1 MARTTPLIPGLRRK
15 PTVIEA
21 DGNDARSALQRL
33 DRHAH
38 DFAGLSDWI
47 EVFRAGTHVD
57 SKGKQVSFSV
67 GDLDQMVTNVA
78 LGKPPAVLG
87 HPKHNDP
94 AYGWATLKREGESLF
109 AKFDD
114 VNPAFEAGVKTGA
127 YRNRSVSVVHD
138 QTRGWRVRHVGWLG
152 AAPPAID
159 GLKPVDFAAADG
171 AEVHEFGAMEDFNLA
186 WALREAA
193 SMFRRLR
200 DWLIE
205 RDGVEKADAVLAGYS
220 IDTLATAADA
230 IQAEAQQD
238 AAEEAAQGDMGS
250 LYSSNRKGQ
259 TMSLTPEDLQRA
271 ADEAAA
277 RTRTELQAQ
286 FSAQAAELERL
297 QSERRAERIAAQI
310 TQWKAEGRLLPA
322 EVPGMAEFMAALET
336 GGGAEFSFSAPGT
349 AEPAKKSPATW
360 FAEFMGSRGV
370 LVELGKRVGAGGTS
384 TDVTPPTDYR
394 DIAKAAQEFQAAEEK
409 AGRVISIDDAVAH
422 VVRGAKS

>member
-1 MARTTPLIPGLRRK
+1 MGTMPGMARTTPFIPGMRRT
-15 PTVIEA
+15 PTA
-21 DGNDARSALQRL
+21 AA
-33 DRHAH
+33 AH

-114 VNPAFEAGVKTGA
+114 VNPAFEAGVKSGA

-138 QTRGWRVRHVGWLG
+138 QARGWRVRHVGWLG

-205 RDGVEKADAVLAGYS
+205 RDGVEKADQVLAGYS

-238 AAEEAAQGDMGS
+238 AAEEAARGGMGS
-250 LYSSNRKGQ
+250 LYSSNQKGQ

-277 RTRTELQAQ
+277 RARTEMEAQ

-297 QSERRAERIAAQI
+297 QSERRNERIAAQI

-349 AEPAKKSPATW
+349 AELAKKSPSAW

-384 TDVTPPTDYR
+384 ADVTPPTDYR